1 MPSLVFAPPLA
12 HLGHWY
18 VSLPVFGGPVLALAI
33 ALKIQT
39 WREARKGPDQTGKRS
54 TVSHSRTSDGQ
65 TTISVS
71 GSLDYPALLE
81 LDIELGKAAG
91 EASQIILDLSQLTT
105 ANQEAAAGL
114 CDAITNAHAAERIR
128 VLPPPGPTGQT
139 LGAVLTSEGVRLLQ
153 APGATAR
160 SIEDA

>member
-1 MPSLVFAPPLA
+1 MPGLIFAPPLA

-39 WREARKGPDQTGKRS
+39 WREARKGPYQTSKRS
-54 TVSHSRTSDGQ
+54 TVSHSHTNDGQ

-71 GSLDYPALLE
+71 GPLDYPALLE
-81 LDIELGKAAG
+81 LEVELGKAAG

-105 ANQEAAAGL
+105 ANLQAAAGL
-114 CDAITNAHAAERIR
+114 CDAIASARRRAHPR
-128 VLPPPGPTGQT
+128 
-139 LGAVLTSEGVRLLQ
+139 
-153 APGATAR
+153 AP
-160 SIEDA
+160 SP